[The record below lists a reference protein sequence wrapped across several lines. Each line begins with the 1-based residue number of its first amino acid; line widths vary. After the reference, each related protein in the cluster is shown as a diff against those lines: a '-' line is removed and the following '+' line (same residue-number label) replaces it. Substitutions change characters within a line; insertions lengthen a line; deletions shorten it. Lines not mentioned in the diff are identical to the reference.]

1 MKQFYSI
8 LFACLST
15 FFFTTTVQASVTLTQ
30 VIILPDGPL
39 CNASCDATISFPDG
53 GTLTASESLVFTFG
67 NGGEVSIGAG
77 GSVNVAIQPASL
89 VFPTGG
95 FLLLEAGESITFD
108 VGGFINTASSG
119 NIEFTD
125 IEVTTGV
132 DIDVVLDAASTSIT
146 FADITATG
154 SGVLSITANGDV
166 FQSGNLIANN
176 LDITIVGGSLTFNG
190 SNNVESLTV
199 SATGSLEFTDD
210 SSNLSIESIDAG
222 GNVTLTTAGTLE
234 TTGSI
239 VGGVITTSS
248 ATETIECVST
258 TADDS
263 GISITLGTIDPITTT
278 NCTTL
283 VVGTVNLVG
292 GGTVGAGVL
301 TITPVKKDGSGALN
315 GGLLL
320 LFFGLLFYSR
330 RKSFSIR

>member
-1 MKQFYSI
+1 M
-8 LFACLST
+8 
-15 FFFTTTVQASVTLTQ
+15 
-30 VIILPDGPL
+30 
-39 CNASCDATISFPDG
+39 FPSG
-53 GTLTASESLVFTFG
+53 GSLV
-67 NGGEVSIGAG
+67 
-77 GSVNVAIQPASL
+77 
-89 VFPTGG
+89 
-95 FLLLEAGESITFD
+95 LESGESITFG

-119 NIEFTD
+119 NIDFTD

-132 DIDVVLDAASTSIT
+132 DIDVVLDAGSTTII

-166 FQSGNLIANN
+166 FQTGNLTADN
-176 LDITIVGGSLTFNG
+176 LDISIVDGSLTFNG
-190 SNNVESLTV
+190 NNNVESLAV
-199 SATGSLEFTDD
+199 SATGSLEFSDD
-210 SSNLSIESIDAG
+210 SNLSIENIDAG
-222 GNVTLTTAGTLE
+222 GNVTLTTGGTLE

-239 VGGVITTSS
+239 VGGVITTNT

-263 GISITLGTIDPITTT
+263 GISITSGTIDPIMTT

-292 GGTVGAGVL
+292 GTTVGVGVL
-301 TITPVKKDGSGALN
+301 NLTPVEKDSSGALN